1 MAAASFSIG
10 EDAQARKSIVL
21 SGQWSLRAIE
31 NDFVEIQ
38 KSLAPFF
45 SNPFVSWDLQQV
57 EQLDAAGATVLL
69 NGWNYKIPLHTNI
82 KPDQM
87 VLFDLLN
94 HLAKSSQRQKNSK
107 INQAHGNG
115 SFLGGMIE
123 TLGLR
128 VMAFA
133 EHIKAFLQLLGLL
146 LLEIAFLCKRPQDF
160 PWREFSANVY
170 KSGVTALPVTALL
183 GFMIG
188 VAMAYLMSRQLR
200 IFGADIFI
208 VNIMG
213 LAIIRELGP
222 VLMAVLVAG
231 RSGSAMTA
239 QIGVMRVTEEIDAL
253 TTMGISRM
261 LRVILPKVL
270 GLTFIAPFLV
280 LWTSFWAISGGAL
293 SANLELG
300 ISFRFFFDYLP
311 QVVQPVNL
319 SLSLVKGLLFGF
331 VVTLVACHFGLRIK
345 PNTESL
351 STSTTT
357 SVVTSIVAVILVDA
371 WFAIVTR
378 GVGV

>member
-1 MAAASFSIG
+1 MGAASFNIDQ
-10 EDAQARKSIVL
+10 DAQGRRSIQL
-21 SGQWSLRAIE
+21 AGQWSLRAIE
-31 NDFVEIQ
+31 NDFAEL
-38 KSLAPFF
+38 KTSLAPVF
-45 SNPFVSWDLQQV
+45 SDPFVQWNLNNI
-57 EQLDAAGATVLL
+57 EQLDAAGALILLQGWGDKVSPHVVLKSEHAEL
-69 NGWNYKIPLHTNI
+69 FALLLKLSLPQPKKSRFDWGYPLEI
-82 KPDQM
+82 
-87 VLFDLLN
+87 
-94 HLAKSSQRQKNSK
+94 
-107 INQAHGNG
+107 
-115 SFLGGMIE
+115 
-123 TLGLR
+123 LGLR
-128 VMAFA
+128 VLSFVQHLK
-133 EHIKAFLQLLGLL
+133 EFIQLAGLL
-146 LLEIAFLCKRPQDF
+146 LLEIAYLIKRPQDF

-188 VAMAYLMSRQLR
+188 VAMAFLMARQLR
-200 IFGADIFI
+200 VFGADIFI
-208 VNIMG
+208 VNILG
-213 LAIIRELGP
+213 LAVIRELGP

-253 TTMGISRM
+253 TTMGISRI

-311 QVVQPVNL
+311 SVVLPVNL
-319 SLSLVKGLLFGF
+319 TLSLIKGVLFGF

-351 STSTTT
+351 SASTTS
-357 SVVTSIVAVILVDA
+357 SVVTSIVSVILVDA
-371 WFAIVTR
+371 WFAIATR
-378 GVGV
+378 GIGV